1 MSNRVIT
8 ISRQFGSGGR
18 TIGKEVASILGIP
31 CYDQE
36 LLELF
41 AKESGFSEN
50 LVTYLDEHSAKRTL
64 FSDRADSARQDAY
77 LQRVLWASQEKAILE
92 LPQQGP
98 CVIVGRCAGHILRDA
113 NCLRAYIH
121 AEEAF
126 RAKRI
131 IEVYGDTHEEPLQR
145 IRDKDKHRKEYYQRY
160 TGKKWGD
167 AANFHIALDS
177 GALGIDTCVNILAH
191 LFEEVKEL

>member
-1 MSNRVIT
+1 MFILVNRIIT

-18 TIGKEVASILGIP
+18 TIGKEVASRLGIP

-36 LLELF
+36 LIELF

-50 LVTYLDEHSAKRTL
+50 TVAELDEHSARRKL
-64 FSDRADSARQDAY
+64 FSDRADPARQDVY
-77 LQRVLWASQEKAILE
+77 LQRALWVSQEKTILN
-92 LPQQGP
+92 LAQQGP

-113 NCLRAYIH
+113 NCLRTYIH
-121 AEEAF
+121 AEERL

-131 IEVYGDTHEEPLQR
+131 VEVYGETGEDPLQR
-145 IRDKDKHRKEYYQRY
+145 IRDKDKRRKEYYQRY

-167 AANFHIALDS
+167 AANFHITLDS
-177 GALGIDTCVNILAH
+177 GVLGIDTCVNILAH
-191 LFEEVKEL
+191 LF